1 MNLPQI
7 VIIGA
12 GGHAKVVADIILKIG
27 RYQIAGHTAP
37 GNPPPAARLKFRYL
51 GNDNVLP
58 SLWKQGVKLA
68 ALGVGGVGDN
78 RPRRRI
84 YEHIHSLGFSTP
96 PLVHPAAIVAD
107 GVLPVEGLVIAPGAV
122 VNPRVE
128 FGVNTIINSAAVV
141 EHDCVLGEHVHV
153 APGAVLCGG
162 VRVGSLAHV
171 GAGAVV
177 IQGVALGEGAV
188 VGAGAVV
195 LHDVEPWTV
204 VAGNPAR
211 FIKSL
216 KEVF

>member
-12 GGHAKVVADIILKIG
+12 GGHAAMVTDIILK
-27 RYQIAGHTAP
+27 AGKYSLAGYTAP
-37 GNPPPAARLKFRYL
+37 GSPPPASRLRFRYL
-51 GNDNVLP
+51 GNDDVLP
-58 SLWKQGVKLA
+58 TLRRQGVKMA

-78 RPRRRI
+78 KPRRRM
-84 YEHIHSLGFSTP
+84 YEHIHSLGFSFP
-96 PLVHPAAIVAD
+96 PLIHPSAVVAD
-107 GVLPVEGLVIAPGAV
+107 DLTVEGLIIAPGAV

-128 FGVNTIINSAAVV
+128 LGVNTIINSAAVV
-141 EHDCVLGEHVHV
+141 EHNCVVGEHVHV

-162 VRVGSLAHV
+162 VRVGGLAHV

-195 LHDVEPWTV
+195 LHDVNPWTV

-216 KEVF
+216 REVF